1 MHIAHDT
8 RQRPQSLAH
17 PELLYNGNEA
27 ICYEALRLQH
37 LQQERSA
44 LFRQLQLD
52 RRLWLSVAPDSNH
65 VTAQKAALAPLS
77 FQAAC
82 LLMQNAALA
91 GRCAKSGTCPLQD
104 SNLPPLFA
112 ATRPG
117 MLCVVAVWQ
126 AVGHSC
132 TAASLPGL

>member
-1 MHIAHDT
+1 VNNT
-8 RQRPQSLAH
+8 NLAH

-37 LQQERSA
+37 LQQESSVQ
-44 LFRQLQLD
+44 FRQLQLD
-52 RRLWLSVAPDSNH
+52 RRLWFSVAPGSIH
-65 VTAQKAALAPLS
+65 ITAQKAALAPPS

-82 LLMQNAALA
+82 LSMQNAALA
-91 GRCAKSGTCPLQD
+91 GRCAKSGTCPLQE
-104 SNLPPLFA
+104 SQLPPLFA
-112 ATRPG
+112 ATRPD
-117 MLCVVAVWQ
+117 MLCVVADWQ